1 MARNHGGVLGA
12 RDHGAR
18 HWKPKNMGHGLSEA
32 GLMDHGRTRVVDPS
46 CSGCTAGDAAM
57 LIPKVLM
64 SSTVVDPL
72 AAVSSAILLVELV
85 YAVVTSCFGLGSGRH
100 RL

>member
-1 MARNHGGVLGA
+1 
-12 RDHGAR
+12 
-18 HWKPKNMGHGLSEA
+18 
-32 GLMDHGRTRVVDPS
+32 
-46 CSGCTAGDAAM
+46 M

-72 AAVSSAILLVELV
+72 AAVSSAIQLVELV

-100 RL
+100 WL

>member
-1 MARNHGGVLGA
+1 MGKARNRGGVLAA

-18 HWKPKNMGHGLSEA
+18 HWKQKNMGHGL
-32 GLMDHGRTRVVDPS
+32 LDHGRTRVVDPS
-46 CSGCTAGDAAM
+46 CSGCAAGDAAM

-72 AAVSSAILLVELV
+72 AAVSSAIQLVEIV